1 MPSTCGQIPPGKYSP
16 ALPCLG
22 LTPASAFSCWMG
34 PAVVM
39 QSGLKWTQSASQ
51 EAEAKYPQLREAEGH
66 LQMRCWGPRARI
78 LPALCAP
85 LLLVINC
92 SSCTTL
98 KSYRF
103 SLRSNNFQA
112 ACYLL
117 AEFPL
122 SSLNSEGTKRGNLD
136 KKKTEKAPSV
146 HVLFIACHLQLRHSC
161 TRGCS
166 GWSYVCEWG
175 RGACKS
181 APVALRLGV
190 NEWGGSVG
198 QCHGS
203 DSCRQCFDKPRCI
216 QSVL

>member
-1 MPSTCGQIPPGKYSP
+1 
-16 ALPCLG
+16 
-22 LTPASAFSCWMG
+22 
-34 PAVVM
+34 M

-117 AEFPL
+117 AEFPVFL
-122 SSLNSEGTKRGNLD
+122 EFRRYQKRKSRQKKLRKHQVCMFCSL
-136 KKKTEKAPSV
+136 
-146 HVLFIACHLQLRHSC
+146 
-161 TRGCS
+161 
-166 GWSYVCEWG
+166 
-175 RGACKS
+175 
-181 APVALRLGV
+181 PVIF
-190 NEWGGSVG
+190 S
-198 QCHGS
+198 
-203 DSCRQCFDKPRCI
+203 
-216 QSVL
+216 